1 MSMKNQYKQL
11 LNVIE
16 DLQKISFKKMNQLKS
31 T

>member
-1 MSMKNQYKQL
+1 MSMKNQSKQL

-16 DLQKISFKKMNQLKS
+16 DLQKISFKKINQLKS